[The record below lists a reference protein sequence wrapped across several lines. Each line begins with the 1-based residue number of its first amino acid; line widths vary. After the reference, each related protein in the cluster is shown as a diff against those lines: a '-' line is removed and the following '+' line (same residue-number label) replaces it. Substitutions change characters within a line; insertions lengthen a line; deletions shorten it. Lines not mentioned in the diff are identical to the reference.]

1 MCVYLHATL
10 GEQNKKKKKK
20 QEKPT
25 IDFNHKLVHIFVS
38 FCHFFSSS
46 SSQLKRRTGS
56 AREKERTSI
65 AFTIAQ
71 IMLTKKIS
79 QSLSLIVLNPFND
92 GSGNTIRKFSRDV
105 KEIHAQCFPEEH
117 RFAMREEGSRR
128 RQKRDDDERDYRRE
142 ELDDDQFFDR
152 LCALHEE
159 SDQLWILL
167 VKEEPKRKNKKEKRK
182 RNETNAETSE
192 KNRVFTEKFS
202 PSKLKKQVE
211 SAVIGFAQGCKYT
224 DSWYGVNIAISR
236 KYRGLKY
243 GSLLMY
249 YGQLHA
255 AKDNVFKVS
264 ATADG
269 ERKKLVR
276 FYEKHG
282 AESVVVTNETNASV
296 GSKKTSLVKIQK
308 TFDVEVA
315 EREYEAAVREVQD
328 DRVEER
334 LRKRKEMRMIV
345 LAGGVAL
352 VALVRFVVCSSRK
365 KKETS
370 NHKSSRR

>member
-1 MCVYLHATL
+1 
-10 GEQNKKKKKK
+10 
-20 QEKPT
+20 
-25 IDFNHKLVHIFVS
+25 
-38 FCHFFSSS
+38 
-46 SSQLKRRTGS
+46 
-56 AREKERTSI
+56 
-65 AFTIAQ
+65 
-71 IMLTKKIS
+71 MLTKKIS

-117 RFAMREEGSRR
+117 RFATREEGSRR
-128 RQKRDDDERDYRRE
+128 RQKRDGDERDYRGE
-142 ELDDDQFFDR
+142 EVDDDQFFDR

-167 VKEEPKRKNKKEKRK
+167 VKEEPKKKNKKKKRK

-192 KNRVFTEKFS
+192 KNRVLTEKFS

-211 SAVIGFAQGCKYT
+211 STVIGFAQGCKYT

-370 NHKSSRR
+370 NHKSLPSR

>member
-1 MCVYLHATL
+1 M
-10 GEQNKKKKKK
+10 
-20 QEKPT
+20 
-25 IDFNHKLVHIFVS
+25 
-38 FCHFFSSS
+38 
-46 SSQLKRRTGS
+46 
-56 AREKERTSI
+56 
-65 AFTIAQ
+65 
-71 IMLTKKIS
+71 
-79 QSLSLIVLNPFND
+79 
-92 GSGNTIRKFSRDV
+92 
-105 KEIHAQCFPEEH
+105 
-117 RFAMREEGSRR
+117 
-128 RQKRDDDERDYRRE
+128 
-142 ELDDDQFFDR
+142 
-152 LCALHEE
+152 
-159 SDQLWILL
+159 
-167 VKEEPKRKNKKEKRK
+167 
-182 RNETNAETSE
+182 
-192 KNRVFTEKFS
+192 
-202 PSKLKKQVE
+202 
-211 SAVIGFAQGCKYT
+211 
-224 DSWYGVNIAISR
+224 NIAISR

-370 NHKSSRR
+370 NHKSLPSR

>member
-1 MCVYLHATL
+1 
-10 GEQNKKKKKK
+10 
-20 QEKPT
+20 
-25 IDFNHKLVHIFVS
+25 
-38 FCHFFSSS
+38 
-46 SSQLKRRTGS
+46 
-56 AREKERTSI
+56 
-65 AFTIAQ
+65 
-71 IMLTKKIS
+71 MLTKKIS

-117 RFAMREEGSRR
+117 RFASREEGSRR
-128 RQKRDDDERDYRRE
+128 RQKRDDDERDYRGAGE

-159 SDQLWILL
+159 EDQLWILL
-167 VKEEPKRKNKKEKRK
+167 VKEEPKKNKKEKRK
-182 RNETNAETSE
+182 RNETNVATSE

-211 SAVIGFAQGCKYT
+211 STVIGFAQGCKYT

-370 NHKSSRR
+370 NHKSLPSR